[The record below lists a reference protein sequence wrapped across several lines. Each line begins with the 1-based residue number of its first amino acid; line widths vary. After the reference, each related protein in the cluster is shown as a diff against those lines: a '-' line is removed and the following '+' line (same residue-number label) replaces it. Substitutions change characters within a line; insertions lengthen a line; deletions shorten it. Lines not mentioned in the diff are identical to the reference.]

1 MEALSKRERSA
12 LDTAV
17 QSLESINPRVDPKIQ
32 ALFDRIS
39 FVYELDTLLSDA
51 LIYYRYPSKWSQDSI
66 VILDQCTIDPPY
78 KAENIMPLND
88 MCTAVGLKRIEM
100 MVILL
105 SDKAR

>member
-39 FVYELDTLLSDA
+39 FVYEFLTVL
-51 LIYYRYPSKWSQDSI
+51 
-66 VILDQCTIDPPY
+66 V
-78 KAENIMPLND
+78 PL
-88 MCTAVGLKRIEM
+88 
-100 MVILL
+100 
-105 SDKAR
+105 